1 MRQKQSWIVLVL
13 ILLCHLSYSQY
24 PIKRFYKGDSVV
36 IMSVEQ
42 GEEINKLYSKYNDT
56 ISLLKEN
63 LKIKNVKYDSIF
75 NTISAQKD
83 SFYNWKYKYSLNK
96 SLYQDW
102 EENQKKIDK
111 LHAWS
116 KILLIFIIVF
126 QFNQLQ

>member
-1 MRQKQSWIVLVL
+1 
-13 ILLCHLSYSQY
+13 
-24 PIKRFYKGDSVV
+24 
-36 IMSVEQ
+36 MSVEQ
-42 GEEINKLYSKYNDT
+42 GEQINKLYSKYNDT

-83 SFYNWKYKYSLNK
+83 SFYNWKYKYSTNK

-102 EENQKKIDK
+102 EENQRKLDKI
-111 LHAWS
+111 HAWS

>member
-1 MRQKQSWIVLVL
+1 
-13 ILLCHLSYSQY
+13 
-24 PIKRFYKGDSVV
+24 
-36 IMSVEQ
+36 MSVEQ

-102 EENQKKIDK
+102 EKNQKKIDK

>member
-1 MRQKQSWIVLVL
+1 
-13 ILLCHLSYSQY
+13 
-24 PIKRFYKGDSVV
+24 
-36 IMSVEQ
+36 MSAEQ

-96 SLYQDW
+96 S
-102 EENQKKIDK
+102 
-111 LHAWS
+111 
-116 KILLIFIIVF
+116 
-126 QFNQLQ
+126 